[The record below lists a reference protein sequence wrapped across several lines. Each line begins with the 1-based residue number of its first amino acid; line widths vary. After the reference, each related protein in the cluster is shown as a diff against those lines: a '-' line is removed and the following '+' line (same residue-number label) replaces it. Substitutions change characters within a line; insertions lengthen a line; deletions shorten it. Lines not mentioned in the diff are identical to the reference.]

1 MICMFFSPSSDI
13 YEGLVRRIQ
22 NPDVAFILKLLL
34 LKLMTMISD
43 WKQEEQSAWLC
54 PKLD

>member
-34 LKLMTMISD
+34 KLMTMISD

-54 PKLD
+54 PKLE

>member
-1 MICMFFSPSSDI
+1 MIFMFFSPSSDI

-34 LKLMTMISD
+34 LELMKMISD

-54 PKLD
+54 PKLE